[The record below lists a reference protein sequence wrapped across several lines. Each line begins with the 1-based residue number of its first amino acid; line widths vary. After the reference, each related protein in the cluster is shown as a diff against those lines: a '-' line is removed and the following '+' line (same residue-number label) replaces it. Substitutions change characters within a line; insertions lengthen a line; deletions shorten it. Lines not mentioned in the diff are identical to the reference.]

1 MNLPSSILFA
11 VIFLAFVFTA
21 HRLLKRVFHI
31 FKNDGSETGCSCC
44 SGKCASCKHCAVY
57 TSGKDKSKTSGMIT

>member
-21 HRLLKRVFHI
+21 HRLMKRVFSAL
-31 FKNDGSETGCSCC
+31 KNDGGETGCSCC
-44 SGKCASCKHCAVY
+44 SGKCSPIALISRQ
-57 TSGKDKSKTSGMIT
+57 

>member
-11 VIFLAFVFTA
+11 VIFMAFVFTA

-31 FKNDGSETGCSCC
+31 FKNDGSAGGCSCC
-44 SGKCASCKHCAVY
+44 SGKCAHCGHCAKNVEP
-57 TSGKDKSKTSGMIT
+57 GRQ